1 MGTQVVRRGPR
12 PPAPVMPAG
21 EIPLEAP
28 PAEPRIAPAGLLQR
42 LLPLVMLLASVGFV
56 VVIGIDNPT
65 SWLFG
70 GMIALSTLGMV
81 AGGSSRG
88 GAQRRA
94 ESDAERA
101 DYLRYLAQIRH
112 RARTVAAEQ
121 RASLEWTHPDPDAL
135 VTLARGP
142 RTWER
147 RPGDADFAHVRVGR
161 GAQRLAT
168 ALVPPQT
175 GPVEDLEPVTTVALR
190 RFVRTHSVVEA
201 LPTAVSLRA
210 FAAVGVGGTADVE
223 RRRALVRALVA
234 QLVTFH
240 GPDELVLA
248 VAARGEGRLAWEWC
262 KWLPHVAHPRLA
274 DGAGPMRMIASSLT
288 TVQAWLAPELAD
300 RSRFSRGAAP
310 PSGAAHVVVVLDGAD
325 GVSTGGAAGDGD
337 GDRALVEDGL
347 AGVTLIDIDGG
358 ALDGL
363 VARRGLRL
371 VVGAD
376 PEGGERIGAGSGSAP
391 GGIEWFGRPDGLS
404 GPEAEALA
412 RRLAPCRTPGA
423 ARDEAGPS
431 TPGLLELL
439 GVDGDPDTFDVAAA
453 WRPRA
458 VRERLRVPFGIG
470 EDGEPVELD
479 LKEAAQEGMGP
490 HGLCVGATGS
500 GKSELL
506 RTLVLGLVTT
516 HSSAALNLVL
526 VDFKGGATFAGLA
539 AAPHVA
545 AVITNLADDLGLVD
559 RMQDA
564 LAGEMNRRQELLRA
578 AGNLA
583 SVADYERARE
593 RGADLE
599 PLPALFVVVDEF
611 SELLHQKPDLAD
623 LFTAI
628 GRLGRSL
635 QIHLLLASQRLDEG
649 RLRGLDSHLSYRI
662 GLKTFSA
669 GDSRAV
675 LGVPDAAS
683 LPSVPGVGYLRSDT
697 STMLRFTAGYVSGPY
712 RREPRPR
719 AAPLTGPRTAA
730 RPPRPFHGG
739 WVDLPPALT
748 GSDEPGEDAA
758 APEEAE
764 TSEPSVLDA
773 VVERLREAGPPAH
786 EVWLPPLEGPTALEA
801 LLPPLLETPDRGLC
815 APGFPANGSLRLPLG
830 LVDRPYE
837 QRRDLLWADL
847 AGAAGHVAVAGGPQS
862 GKSTTLRALVTA
874 AALTHTP
881 AELAF
886 QIVDLGGG
894 TLGGLAAL
902 PHVGTVAGR
911 GDTDLVRR
919 VVAEVAALLAGRERW
934 FREHGITSA
943 ADLRARR
950 RRGER
955 FAGDDG
961 LGDVVLVIDGWHAFR
976 ADHEALEATI
986 ISLATAGLSY
996 GVHVAIAVS
1005 RWAELRPA
1013 LKDLLGT
1020 RVELRLGDPGESEVD
1035 RRVAATVPPGRPGR
1049 GLAPDRH
1056 HVLVAL
1062 PGGDEDRAPAVA
1074 AAWHGPTVPPV
1085 RLLPERVE
1093 VTELPG
1099 PNEGE
1104 RHLLPI
1110 GVDEDRL
1117 APVLLDTAADP
1128 HLVVY
1133 ADGESGK
1140 TALLRLLAHQVVT
1153 RHSPQQARLMIV
1165 DYRRG
1170 LLGAVDSEH
1179 LISYTSSAEALTA
1192 AVADLVVS
1200 LRKRLPGPDV
1210 TPEQLRA
1217 RSWWTGPEVFLL
1229 VDDYDLVAAPS
1240 PNPLAPLVDLL
1251 AQAKDVG
1258 LHLVVARRAGGSA
1271 RAMFEPVL
1279 TRLRELATPG
1289 LVGNGSRDEGP
1300 LVGAARP
1307 GPRPPG
1313 RAVLVTRRH
1322 GETLVQLAW
1331 RDPETPIRAVP
1342 GAPDGGGGP
1351 GEPTADAAGDA
1362 TGDAAGG
1369 PP

>member
-12 PPAPVMPAG
+12 PPAPAMPAG

-28 PAEPRIAPAGLLQR
+28 PVEPRIAPAGLLAR

-81 AGGSSRG
+81 AGGSTRG

-101 DYLRYLAQIRH
+101 DYLRYLAQIRR

-210 FAAVGVGGTADVE
+210 FAAVGVTGTADLE

-240 GPDELVLA
+240 GPDDLVLA

-274 DGAGPMRMIASSLT
+274 DGAGPMRMIASSLA

-300 RSRFSRGAAP
+300 RPRFTRGAAL

-325 GVSTGGAAGDGD
+325 GVGSAAGDD

-347 AGVTLIDIDGG
+347 AGVTLIDVDGT
-358 ALDGL
+358 AVDGL
-363 VARRGLRL
+363 VGRRGLRL
-371 VVGAD
+371 VVAD
-376 PEGGERIGAGSGSAP
+376 DPGGGERIGAGSGSAP

-431 TPGLLELL
+431 SPGLLDLL

-662 GLKTFSA
+662 GLRTFSA
-669 GDSRAV
+669 ADSRAV

-697 STMLRFTAGYVSGPY
+697 STMVRFTAGYVSGPY

-719 AAPLTGPRTAA
+719 AAPLTGARTAT

-739 WVDLPPALT
+739 WVDLPPAL
-748 GSDEPGEDAA
+748 GPGPDEPDGDGAA
-758 APEEAE
+758 LAE
-764 TSEPSVLDA
+764 TDTTEPSVLDA

-801 LLPPLLETPDRGLC
+801 LLPPLRDTPDRGRC

-847 AGAAGHVAVAGGPQS
+847 AGAAGHVVVAGGPQS
-862 GKSTTLRALVTA
+862 GKSTTLRALITA

-886 QIVDLGGG
+886 QVVDLGGG

-919 VVAEVAALLAGRERW
+919 VVAEVAGVLAGRERW
-934 FREHGITSA
+934 FREHGVTSA

-961 LGDVVLVIDGWHAFR
+961 LGDLVLVIDGWHAFR
-976 ADHEALEATI
+976 ADHEALEPTI

-1035 RRVAATVPPGRPGR
+1035 RRVAATVPAGRPGR

-1056 HVLVAL
+1056 HVLVAI
-1062 PGGDEDRAPAVA
+1062 PEDDPAAAVA

-1085 RLLPERVE
+1085 RLLPERVD
-1093 VTELPG
+1093 VAELPG
-1099 PNEGE
+1099 PGEGGP
-1104 RHLLPI
+1104 HLLPI

-1117 APVLLDTAADP
+1117 APVLLDVSADP

-1153 RHSPQQARLMIV
+1153 RYTPQQARLMIV

-1192 AVADLVVS
+1192 AVTDLVTS

-1240 PNPLAPLVDLL
+1240 GNPLAPLVDLL

-1331 RDPETPIRAVP
+1331 RDPDDPIRPTPDA
-1342 GAPDGGGGP
+1342 GA
-1351 GEPTADAAGDA
+1351 AAA
-1362 TGDAAGG
+1362 PGG

>member
-42 LLPLVMLLASVGFV
+42 LLPMVMLLASVGFV

-81 AGGSSRG
+81 AGGASRG
-88 GAQRRA
+88 GAARRA

-112 RARTVAAEQ
+112 RARSVAAGQ

-210 FAAVGVGGTADVE
+210 FAAVGVTGGADPE
-223 RRRALVRALVA
+223 RRRALVRGLVA

-240 GPDELVLA
+240 GPDDLLLA
-248 VAARGEGRLAWEWC
+248 VVARGEGRTAWEWC

-274 DGAGPMRMIASSLT
+274 DGAGPMRMIGSSLAA
-288 TVQAWLAPELAD
+288 VQAWLAPELAD
-300 RSRFSRGAAP
+300 RPRFTRGAALP
-310 PSGAAHVVVVLDGAD
+310 AGAAHVVVVLDGAD
-325 GVSTGGAAGDGD
+325 GPTADD

-347 AGVTLIDIDGG
+347 AGVTLVDVSADGG

-363 VARRGLRL
+363 VTRRGLRL
-371 VVGAD
+371 VLSDD
-376 PEGGERIGAGSGSAP
+376 PAGGERIGAAGGSG
-391 GGIEWFGRPDGLS
+391 GVEWFGRPDGLS

-439 GVDGDPDTFDVAAA
+439 GVEGDPDTFDVAAA

-458 VRERLRVPFGIG
+458 LRERLRVPFGIG

-506 RTLVLGLVTT
+506 RTLVLGLITT

-539 AAPHVA
+539 EAPHVA

-564 LAGEMNRRQELLRA
+564 LAGEMNRRQELLRG

-635 QIHLLLASQRLDEG
+635 QIDLLLASQRLDEG

-669 GDSRAV
+669 ADSRAV

-683 LPSVPGVGYLRSDT
+683 LPSLPGVGYLRSDT
-697 STMLRFTAGYVSGPY
+697 STMVRFTAGYVSGPSP

-719 AAPLTGPRTAA
+719 AEPLPSARRAT

-739 WVDLPPALT
+739 WVDLPPAL
-748 GSDEPGEDAA
+748 PG
-758 APEEAE
+758 PEGGDGVGVDPGLEEE
-764 TSEPSVLDA
+764 TAVPSVLDA

-801 LLPPLLETPDRGLC
+801 LLPPLQEIPDRGLG
-815 APGFPANGSLRLPLG
+815 APGFPANGSLSLPLG

-847 AGAAGHVAVAGGPQS
+847 SGAAGHVVVTGGPQS

-886 QIVDLGGG
+886 QVIDLGGG
-894 TLGGLAAL
+894 TLGGLVAL

-919 VVAEVAALLAGRERW
+919 VVAEVAGLLAGRERW

-943 ADLRARR
+943 ADLRSRR
-950 RRGER
+950 RRGEEM
-955 FAGDDG
+955 AGDDG

-976 ADHEALEATI
+976 ADHEALESTI

-1035 RRVAATVPPGRPGR
+1035 RRVAATVPAGRPGR

-1062 PGGDEDRAPAVA
+1062 PGDDLVPAVA
-1074 AAWHGPTVPPV
+1074 AAWHGPAVSPV
-1085 RLLPERVE
+1085 RLLPDRVE
-1093 VTELPG
+1093 VSDLPG
-1099 PNEGE
+1099 PHEGAP
-1104 RHLLPI
+1104 HLLPV

-1117 APVLLDTAADP
+1117 APVLLDVSADP

-1140 TALLRLLAHQVVT
+1140 TSLLRLLAHQIVT
-1153 RHSPQQARLMIV
+1153 RYDPQQARLMIV

-1170 LLGAVDSEH
+1170 LLGAVESEH
-1179 LISYTSSAEALTA
+1179 LISYTSTAEALTA
-1192 AVADLVVS
+1192 AVTDLVAS
-1200 LRKRLPGPDV
+1200 LRRRLPGPDV

-1217 RSWWTGPEVFLL
+1217 RSWWTGPDVFLL

-1240 PNPLAPLVDLL
+1240 GNPLAPLVDLL

-1279 TRLRELATPG
+1279 TRLRELSTPG
-1289 LVGNGSRDEGP
+1289 LVGNGSREEGP
-1300 LVGAARP
+1300 LVGTARP

-1331 RDPETPIRAVP
+1331 RDPETPIRPSA
-1342 GAPDGGGGP
+1342 
-1351 GEPTADAAGDA
+1351 EPV
-1362 TGDAAGG
+1362 
-1369 PP
+1369 

>member
-12 PPAPVMPAG
+12 EAAPAMPGG
-21 EIPLEAP
+21 ELALEAP
-28 PAEPRIAPAGLLQR
+28 PEEPRLAPAGLLPR
-42 LLPLVMLLASVGFV
+42 LLPVVMLLASVGFIV
-56 VVIGIDNPT
+56 VLGIDNPT

-81 AGGSSRG
+81 AGGFSRG

-94 ESDAERA
+94 EADAERA
-101 DYLRYLAQIRH
+101 DYLRYLAQVR
-112 RARTVAAEQ
+112 RRTRTVAAEQ

-135 VTLARGP
+135 VGLARGP

-147 RPGDADFAHVRVGR
+147 RPGDPDFGHVRVGR

-175 GPVEDLEPVTTVALR
+175 GPVADLEPVTTAALR
-190 RFVRTHSVVEA
+190 RFVRAHSVVEA

-210 FAAVGVGGTADVE
+210 FAAVAVTGPDASPVGRE

-234 QLVTFH
+234 QLVTLH
-240 GPDELVLA
+240 SPDDLRLA
-248 VAARGEGRLAWEWC
+248 VVAGDRARADWEWV
-262 KWLPHVAHPRLA
+262 KWLPHVAHPRLH
-274 DGAGPMRMIASSLT
+274 DGAGPVRMIASSLA
-288 TVQAWLAPELAD
+288 TVRTWLAPELAD
-300 RSRFSRGAAP
+300 RARFSRDAGPVAP
-310 PSGAAHVVVVLDGAD
+310 HVVVVCDGGDVGDGA
-325 GVSTGGAAGDGD
+325 GAPDDPGD
-337 GDRALVEDGL
+337 EGL
-347 AGVTLIDIDGG
+347 AGLTLIDLGG
-358 ALDGL
+358 RLDAL

-371 VVGAD
+371 VVAPD
-376 PEGGERIGAGSGSAP
+376 PQHPGLDRIGAATDVGV
-391 GGIEWFGRPDGLS
+391 EWFGRPDVLRA
-404 GPEAEALA
+404 PEAEALA
-412 RRLAPCRTPGA
+412 RRLAPCRTPA
-423 ARDEAGPS
+423 SAPEGPGPA
-431 TPGLLELL
+431 TPGLLDLL
-439 GVDGDPDTFDVAAA
+439 GVPGTPDTFDVGTA

-458 VRERLRVPFGIG
+458 PRERLRVPFGLG

-506 RTLVLGLVTT
+506 RTLVLGLITT

-545 AVITNLADDLGLVD
+545 AVITNLADDLALVD

-564 LAGEMNRRQELLRA
+564 LAGEMTRRQELLRA

-593 RGADLE
+593 RGADLT

-635 QIHLLLASQRLDEG
+635 QIHLLLASQRVDEG
-649 RLRGLDSHLSYRI
+649 RLRGLESHLSYRI
-662 GLKTFSA
+662 GLRTFSA
-669 GDSRAV
+669 ADSRAV

-683 LPSVPGVGYLRSDT
+683 LPAVPGTGYLRSDT
-697 STMLRFTAGYVSGPY
+697 STMVRFTAGYVSGPV
-712 RREPRPR
+712 RRPVGR
-719 AAPLTGPRTAA
+719 RTALAADTGAEA
-730 RPPRPFHGG
+730 RPPEPRPFHGG
-739 WVDLPPALT
+739 WVDPPGGAPAPRADD
-748 GSDEPGEDAA
+748 GPGEVDDAA
-758 APEEAE
+758 
-764 TSEPSVLDA
+764 PSVLDT
-773 VVERLREAGPPAH
+773 VVDRLRDAGPPAH
-786 EVWLPPLEGPTALEA
+786 EVWLPPLAGPIGLTS
-801 LLPPLLETPDRGLC
+801 LLPPLEDTDRGRE
-815 APGFPANGSLRLPLG
+815 APGFPANGTLRLPLG

-837 QRRDLLWADL
+837 QRREVLWADL
-847 AGAAGHVAVAGGPQS
+847 SGAAGHVGVAGGPRA
-862 GKSTTLRALVTA
+862 GTSTLLRTLVCS

-881 AELAF
+881 DELGF
-886 QIVDLGGG
+886 HVVDLGGG
-894 TLGGLAAL
+894 TLAGLAAL

-919 VVAEVAALLAGRERW
+919 VVAEVAAVARARERW
-934 FREHGITSA
+934 FRERGIASV
-943 ADLRARR
+943 ADLRERR
-950 RRGER
+950 RRGEDLPEPS
-955 FAGDDG
+955 GD
-961 LGDVVLVIDGWHAFR
+961 LVLVIDGWHAFR
-976 ADHEALEATI
+976 TDHDALESTVLT
-986 ISLATAGLSY
+986 LATTGLSY
-996 GVHVAIAVS
+996 GVHVAIGVG
-1005 RWAELRPA
+1005 RWADLRPA

-1020 RVELRLGDPGESEVD
+1020 RIELRLGDPGESEVD
-1035 RRVAATVPPGRPGR
+1035 RRVAAAVPAGRPGH
-1049 GLAPDRH
+1049 GIAPDRS

-1062 PGGDEDRAPAVA
+1062 PEPDLVAGVA
-1074 AAWHGPTVPPV
+1074 AAWPGPGVAPV
-1085 RLLPERVE
+1085 ELLPDRVD
-1093 VTELPG
+1093 VAALPG
-1099 PNEGE
+1099 PDDGE

-1117 APVLLDTAADP
+1117 APVLLDVAADP
-1128 HLVVY
+1128 HLLVY

-1140 TALLRLLAHQVVT
+1140 TSFLRLLAHQVVT
-1153 RHSPQQARLMIV
+1153 RYTPAQARLMIV

-1170 LLGAVDSEH
+1170 LLGAVDAEH
-1179 LISYTSSAEALTA
+1179 LISYTSTADALTEA
-1192 AVADLVVS
+1192 MTDLVAS
-1200 LRKRLPGPDV
+1200 LRRRLPGPDV

-1229 VDDYDLVAAPS
+1229 VDDYDLVATAAG
-1240 PNPLAPLVDLL
+1240 NPLTALLDLL
-1251 AQAKDVG
+1251 AQAKDIG
-1258 LHLVVARRAGGSA
+1258 LHVVLARRVGGTS

-1279 TRLRELATPG
+1279 ARLRELATPG
-1289 LVGNGSRDEGP
+1289 LVGHGSRDEGP
-1300 LVGAARP
+1300 LVGTARP

-1331 RDPETPIRAVP
+1331 RDPDEPIRAP
-1342 GAPDGGGGP
+1342 GGG
-1351 GEPTADAAGDA
+1351 DR
-1362 TGDAAGG
+1362 
-1369 PP
+1369 

>member
-12 PPAPVMPAG
+12 TPAPVMPAG
-21 EIPLEAP
+21 EIPLEGP
-28 PAEPRIAPAGLLQR
+28 PAEPRIAPTGLLQR
-42 LLPLVMLLASVGFV
+42 LLPIVMLLASVGFV
-56 VVIGIDNPT
+56 VVIGLDNPT

-101 DYLRYLAQIRH
+101 DYLRYLAQIRR
-112 RARTVAAEQ
+112 RARTAAAEQ

-135 VTLARGP
+135 LTLARGP

-210 FAAVGVGGTADVE
+210 FAAVGVSGPAEVE
-223 RRRALVRALVA
+223 RRRAVVRALVA

-240 GPDELVLA
+240 GPDDLLLA
-248 VAARGEGRLAWEWC
+248 VVARGEGRGAWEWC
-262 KWLPHVAHPRLA
+262 KWLPHVAHPRVA
-274 DGAGPMRMIASSLT
+274 DGAGPMRMIGSSLAA
-288 TVQAWLAPELAD
+288 VRAWLAPELAD
-300 RSRFSRGAAP
+300 RPRFTRGAAP
-310 PSGAAHVVVVLDGAD
+310 PAGAAHVVVVLDGAQGLTAD
-325 GVSTGGAAGDGD
+325 D

-347 AGVTLIDIDGG
+347 AGVTLLDVGGGAVAGGDGG
-358 ALDGL
+358 GGDSALDGL
-363 VARRGLRL
+363 VGRRGLRL
-371 VVGAD
+371 VLGED
-376 PEGGERIGAGSGSAP
+376 LRGGERIGAGSEAAP
-391 GGIEWFGRPDGLS
+391 GGVEWFGRPDGLAEA
-404 GPEAEALA
+404 EAEALA
-412 RRLAPCRTPGA
+412 RRLSPCRTPGA
-423 ARDEAGPS
+423 TRDEAGPA

-439 GVDGDPDTFDVAAA
+439 GVDGEPDTFDVAGA
-453 WRPRA
+453 WRPRT
-458 VRERLRVPFGIG
+458 VRERLRVPFGVG

-506 RTLVLGLVTT
+506 RTLVLGLITT

-526 VDFKGGATFAGLA
+526 VDFKGGATFA
-539 AAPHVA
+539 
-545 AVITNLADDLGLVD
+545 
-559 RMQDA
+559 
-564 LAGEMNRRQELLRA
+564 
-578 AGNLA
+578 
-583 SVADYERARE
+583 
-593 RGADLE
+593 
-599 PLPALFVVVDEF
+599 
-611 SELLHQKPDLAD
+611 
-623 LFTAI
+623 
-628 GRLGRSL
+628 
-635 QIHLLLASQRLDEG
+635 
-649 RLRGLDSHLSYRI
+649 
-662 GLKTFSA
+662 
-669 GDSRAV
+669 
-675 LGVPDAAS
+675 
-683 LPSVPGVGYLRSDT
+683 
-697 STMLRFTAGYVSGPY
+697 
-712 RREPRPR
+712 
-719 AAPLTGPRTAA
+719 
-730 RPPRPFHGG
+730 
-739 WVDLPPALT
+739 
-748 GSDEPGEDAA
+748 
-758 APEEAE
+758 
-764 TSEPSVLDA
+764 
-773 VVERLREAGPPAH
+773 
-786 EVWLPPLEGPTALEA
+786 
-801 LLPPLLETPDRGLC
+801 
-815 APGFPANGSLRLPLG
+815 
-830 LVDRPYE
+830 
-837 QRRDLLWADL
+837 
-847 AGAAGHVAVAGGPQS
+847 
-862 GKSTTLRALVTA
+862 
-874 AALTHTP
+874 
-881 AELAF
+881 
-886 QIVDLGGG
+886 
-894 TLGGLAAL
+894 GLAAL

-919 VVAEVAALLAGRERW
+919 VVAEVAGILAGRERW
-934 FREHGITSA
+934 FREHGLTSA

-950 RRGER
+950 RRGEDL
-955 FAGDDG
+955 AGDDG

-976 ADHEALEATI
+976 ADHEALESTV

-1020 RVELRLGDPGESEVD
+1020 RVELRLDDPGESEVD
-1035 RRVAATVPPGRPGR
+1035 RRVAATVPAGRPGR

-1056 HVLVAL
+1056 HVLVAV
-1062 PGGDEDRAPAVA
+1062 PSDDSVAAVA
-1074 AAWHGPTVPPV
+1074 AAWHGPAVPPV
-1085 RLLPERVE
+1085 RLLPERVD
-1093 VTELPG
+1093 VSELPG
-1099 PNEGE
+1099 PGSGE

-1117 APVLLDTAADP
+1117 APVLLDVAADP

-1140 TALLRLLAHQVVT
+1140 TSLLRLIAHQVVT
-1153 RHSPQQARLMIV
+1153 RYTPEQARLVIV

-1192 AVADLVVS
+1192 AVTDLLAS
-1200 LRKRLPGPDV
+1200 LRRRLPGPDV

-1229 VDDYDLVAAPS
+1229 VDDYDLVATPS
-1240 PNPLAPLVDLL
+1240 GNPLAPLVDLL
-1251 AQAKDVG
+1251 AQAKDIG

-1300 LVGAARP
+1300 LVGSARP

-1331 RDPETPIRAVP
+1331 RDPDTSIRAVP
-1342 GAPDGGGGP
+1342 DDAEGGP
-1351 GEPTADAAGDA
+1351 
-1362 TGDAAGG
+1362 
-1369 PP
+1369 

>member
-1 MGTQVVRRGPR
+1 
-12 PPAPVMPAG
+12 MPAG

-28 PAEPRIAPAGLLQR
+28 PAEPRIAPVGLLQR
-42 LLPLVMLLASVGFV
+42 LLPVVMLLASVGFV
-56 VVIGIDNPT
+56 VVIGLDNPT

-101 DYLRYLAQIRH
+101 DYLRYLAQIRR
-112 RARTVAAEQ
+112 RARSVAAEQ

-147 RPGDADFAHVRVGR
+147 RPGDPDFAHVRVGR

-210 FAAVGVGGTADVE
+210 FAAVAVTGAADPE
-223 RRRALVRALVA
+223 RRRAVVRALLA

-240 GPDELVLA
+240 GPDDLLLA
-248 VAARGEGRLAWEWC
+248 VAARGEGRRAWEWC

-274 DGAGPMRMIASSLT
+274 DGAGPMRMIGSSLAS
-288 TVQAWLAPELAD
+288 VQAWLAPELAD
-300 RSRFSRGAAP
+300 RPRFSRGAAP
-310 PSGAAHVVVVLDGAD
+310 PPGAAHVVVVLDGAEGLATD
-325 GVSTGGAAGDGD
+325 DA
-337 GDRALVEDGL
+337 DRALVEDGL
-347 AGVTLIDIDGG
+347 AGVTLLDVGGGDG
-358 ALDGL
+358 ALDAL
-363 VARRGLRL
+363 VGRRGLRL
-371 VVGAD
+371 VLGAD
-376 PEGGERIGAGSGSAP
+376 PDDAAGGDRIGAGSDAAP
-391 GGIEWFGRPDGLS
+391 GGVEWFGRPDGLA
-404 GPEAEALA
+404 EAQAEALA

-458 VRERLRVPFGIG
+458 ARERLRVPFGIS

-593 RGADLE
+593 RGAALE

-669 GDSRAV
+669 ADSRAV

-697 STMLRFTAGYVSGPY
+697 STMVRFTAGYVSGPHR
-712 RREPRPR
+712 RREARAR
-719 AAPLTGPRTAA
+719 AAPRAGPRPAT
-730 RPPRPFHGG
+730 RPPRLFHGG
-739 WVDLPPALT
+739 WVDLPPALP
-748 GSDEPGEDAA
+748 GPDGDGEAPPVVVGESDEAMV
-758 APEEAE
+758 
-764 TSEPSVLDA
+764 PSVLDA
-773 VVERLREAGPPAH
+773 VVDRLRDAGPPAH
-786 EVWLPPLEGPTALEA
+786 EVWLPPLDGPTGLEE
-801 LLPPLLETPDRGLC
+801 LLPPLTETPDRGLG

-837 QRRDLLWADL
+837 QRREVLWADL
-847 AGAAGHVAVAGGPQS
+847 SGAAGHVVVAGGPQS
-862 GKSTTLRALVTA
+862 GKSTTLRAMVTA

-886 QIVDLGGG
+886 HVVDLGGG

-919 VVAEVAALLAGRERW
+919 VVAEVAAVLAGRERW

-955 FAGDDG
+955 FDGDGGQGDGGQGDDG

-976 ADHEALEATI
+976 ADHEALESTI

-1062 PGGDEDRAPAVA
+1062 PSEESVLAVA
-1074 AAWHGPTVPPV
+1074 AAWHGAVVPPV
-1085 RLLPERVE
+1085 RLLPERVD
-1093 VTELPG
+1093 VAELPG
-1099 PNEGE
+1099 PGSGE
-1104 RHLLPI
+1104 PHLLPI

-1117 APVLLDTAADP
+1117 APVLLDVAADP

-1140 TALLRLLAHQVVT
+1140 TSLLRLLAHQVVT
-1153 RHSPQQARLMIV
+1153 RYTPEQARLVIV

-1192 AVADLVVS
+1192 AVTDLEAS
-1200 LRKRLPGPDV
+1200 LRRRLPGPDV

-1217 RSWWTGPEVFLL
+1217 RTWWTGPEVFLL

-1240 PNPLAPLVDLL
+1240 GNPLAPLVDLL

-1271 RAMFEPVL
+1271 RAMFEPLL

-1331 RDPETPIRAVP
+1331 RDPDTPIRPV
-1342 GAPDGGGGP
+1342 
-1351 GEPTADAAGDA
+1351 GEP
-1362 TGDAAGG
+1362 AGG

>member
-1 MGTQVVRRGPR
+1 
-12 PPAPVMPAG
+12 MPAG

-28 PAEPRIAPAGLLQR
+28 PAEPRIAPAGVLQR

-70 GMIALSTLGMV
+70 GMIALSTIGMV

-101 DYLRYLAQIRH
+101 DYLRYLAQIRR
-112 RARTVAAEQ
+112 RARDVAAEQ

-210 FAAVGVGGTADVE
+210 FAAVGVTGTADRE

-240 GPDELVLA
+240 GPDDLLVA
-248 VAARGEGRLAWEWC
+248 VAASGEARSAWEWC
-262 KWLPHVAHPRLA
+262 KWLPHVAHPRIA
-274 DGAGPMRMIASSLT
+274 DGAGPMRMIASSLA

-300 RSRFSRGAAP
+300 RPRFTRGAGVPA
-310 PSGAAHVVVVLDGAD
+310 GAAHVVVVLDGAVVE
-325 GVSTGGAAGDGD
+325 GPAGTADHD

-347 AGVTLIDIDGG
+347 AGVTLVDLDG

-371 VVGAD
+371 VVEHDARD
-376 PEGGERIGAGSGSAP
+376 GERVGAAGTTGV
-391 GGIEWFGRPDGLS
+391 EWFGRPDGLS
-404 GPEAEALA
+404 GAEAEALA

-439 GVDGDPDTFDVAAA
+439 GVPGDPDTFDVAGA

-506 RTLVLGLVTT
+506 RTLVLGLVAT

-539 AAPHVA
+539 EAPHVA

-662 GLKTFSA
+662 GLRTFSA
-669 GDSRAV
+669 ADSRAV

-697 STMLRFTAGYVSGPY
+697 STMVRFTAGYVSGPY
-712 RREPRPR
+712 RRREPLR
-719 AAPLTGPRTAA
+719 AAPLAGLDARRPT

-739 WVDLPPALT
+739 WVDLPPALPAA
-748 GSDEPGEDAA
+748 GADGADAGGPGEAGAGEGGDPDAG
-758 APEEAE
+758 P
-764 TSEPSVLDA
+764 TVPSVLDA

-786 EVWLPPLEGPTALEA
+786 EVWLAPLEGPIALEA
-801 LLPPLLETPDRGLC
+801 LLPPLQGTPDRGLS
-815 APGFPANGSLRLPLG
+815 APGFPTNGTLHLPLG

-847 AGAAGHVAVAGGPQS
+847 SGAAGHVVVAGGPQS
-862 GKSTTLRALVTA
+862 GKSTTLRTLVTA

-886 QIVDLGGG
+886 HVVDLGGG

-919 VVAEVAALLAGRERW
+919 VVAEVAAILAARERW

-955 FAGDDG
+955 LEGAAGSDD

-976 ADHEALEATI
+976 ADHEALESTI
-986 ISLATAGLSY
+986 ITLATAGLSY

-1035 RRVAATVPPGRPGR
+1035 RRVAATVPPGRAGR
-1049 GLAPDRH
+1049 GLSPDRH

-1062 PGGDEDRAPAVA
+1062 PGAELVPA
-1074 AAWHGPTVPPV
+1074 AAAGWDGPPVPPV
-1085 RLLPERVE
+1085 RLLPERVD
-1093 VTELPG
+1093 VTSLPG
-1099 PNEGE
+1099 PAEGA

-1117 APVLLDTAADP
+1117 APVLLDTSADP

-1153 RHSPQQARLMIV
+1153 RHTPEQARLMIV

-1179 LISYTSSAEALTA
+1179 LISYTSTAEALTA
-1192 AVADLVVS
+1192 AVTDLVAS

-1240 PNPLAPLVDLL
+1240 GNPLAPLVDLL

-1289 LVGNGSRDEGP
+1289 LVGHGSRDEGP

-1331 RDPETPIRAVP
+1331 RDPDTPIRAAVADP
-1342 GAPDGGGGP
+1342 PEGAS
-1351 GEPTADAAGDA
+1351 
-1362 TGDAAGG
+1362 
-1369 PP
+1369 